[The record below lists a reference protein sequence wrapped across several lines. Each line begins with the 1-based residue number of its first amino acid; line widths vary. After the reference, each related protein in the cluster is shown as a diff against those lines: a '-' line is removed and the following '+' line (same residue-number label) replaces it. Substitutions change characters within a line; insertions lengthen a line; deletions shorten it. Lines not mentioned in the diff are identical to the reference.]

1 VADRTAEPEK
11 AEDKFVEELKESYE
25 KELDLKSKLDTKS
38 NTMVSISGTVAA
50 LIMGFGSFLIRDIP
64 LSKLEIIIPTTII
77 LLVEITLI
85 VITIKYS
92 ISAYKLREYYYPVSH
107 KEFFDAKGDFKEEII
122 DTEYLLI
129 KEYLKSIN

>member
-1 VADRTAEPEK
+1 
-11 AEDKFVEELKESYE
+11 
-25 KELDLKSKLDTKS
+25 
-38 NTMVSISGTVAA
+38 
-50 LIMGFGSFLIRDIP
+50 
-64 LSKLEIIIPTTII
+64 
-77 LLVEITLI
+77 VEITLI

-122 DTEYLLI
+122 DKYEKATKKAFNYLLI

>member
-1 VADRTAEPEK
+1 
-11 AEDKFVEELKESYE
+11 
-25 KELDLKSKLDTKS
+25 
-38 NTMVSISGTVAA
+38 
-50 LIMGFGSFLIRDIP
+50 
-64 LSKLEIIIPTTII
+64 
-77 LLVEITLI
+77 VEITLI